1 MRDFLSMVQSLTG
14 VLVLVA
20 SPGDALDERAAVQS
34 GVNDWNV
41 RTGRR
46 LGVALLPWLWERHGI
61 PQMGGRPQSLINRQA
76 LNQADVV
83 VAFFDSR
90 LGTATGVDVSG
101 TAEEISRAEQDGKP
115 VHLYFSAEPL
125 PRDADL
131 GQVAALRDFRT
142 KLSSTGLLGEATDT
156 ADLAGQVIR
165 ALEADID
172 QYGWSTS
179 VPEVTPRSARL
190 GWTHE
195 YQQQE
200 KGVDKRG
207 RIQYRTLKN
216 DLVVHNSGT
225 VAAVDL
231 KFEVSPV
238 GSTSYHFDAPQ
249 EPVTVPPDSRLSWL
263 LVPSPGLGN
272 SDRNIQISA
281 RWREGDEERNGTWTI
296 SLSS

>member
-1 MRDFLSMVQSLTG
+1 VVAVREDTTHKCETFCLVQSLTG

-200 KGVDKRG
+200 KVWTSADESSTAPSRTTSLCTTAAPWQLWISSSRSRPSG
-207 RIQYRTLKN
+207 RRHITLMRRKN
-216 DLVVHNSGT
+216 PSL
-225 VAAVDL
+225 
-231 KFEVSPV
+231 
-238 GSTSYHFDAPQ
+238 
-249 EPVTVPPDSRLSWL
+249 SRLT
-263 LVPSPGLGN
+263 PG
-272 SDRNIQISA
+272 
-281 RWREGDEERNGTWTI
+281 
-296 SLSS
+296 

>member
-115 VHLYFSAEPL
+115 VHVYFSAEPL

-142 KLSSTGLLGEATDT
+142 KLSSTGLLGEYTDT

-165 ALEADID
+165 APRGGHRPVWVVHQCAGGDSEVRTTGLDTRI
-172 QYGWSTS
+172 ST
-179 VPEVTPRSARL
+179 AR
-190 GWTHE
+190 
-195 YQQQE
+195 